1 MKKEY
6 DEVYMED
13 FTVTFTQDPDCAQDD
28 GEYQKIEFHTE
39 DNGVARFI
47 WFKTDRWAIS
57 DAEDI
62 FRLAKRVRAME
73 QINNRYEKKI

>member
-1 MKKEY
+1 MDK
-6 DEVYMED
+6 VYMDNLVVSFSQE
-13 FTVTFTQDPDCAQDD
+13 PDCAQDD
-28 GEYQKIEFHTE
+28 DNSQIIEFHTE
-39 DNGVARFI
+39 DNGVGSFI

-73 QINNRYEKKI
+73 QVNNK